1 MSPPGGNGAGKDKS
15 KTKKNKKKQARQSV
29 PKYAPEKNVPSLP
42 FFGLLAAA
50 P

>member
-1 MSPPGGNGAGKDKS
+1 MARERTKVRPK
-15 KTKKNKKKQARQSV
+15 KTKKKQARQSV